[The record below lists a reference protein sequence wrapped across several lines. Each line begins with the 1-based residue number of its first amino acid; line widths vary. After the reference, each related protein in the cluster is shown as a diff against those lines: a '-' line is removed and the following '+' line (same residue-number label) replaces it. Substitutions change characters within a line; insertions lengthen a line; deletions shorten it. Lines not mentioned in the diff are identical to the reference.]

1 MTEPPM
7 TGPPVRSET
16 DDAAGH
22 ARPRA
27 ALTENQWRI
36 VEHLKRA
43 GTADAETLA
52 ATVAI
57 TPSGTR
63 QHLATLAREG
73 IVASDPVRG
82 MPGRPRHLYRL
93 TEAGDALFP
102 RAYAALTNEL
112 LDYLDAEDSE
122 LLGRIFDRRGARRL
136 DEARERLGDR
146 PFGDRVGVLAD
157 ILDRD
162 GYVAGADAHPDG
174 GYLVTE
180 HNCAI
185 LGVARQHRHAC
196 TSELAFLRAAMPDAE
211 VTRVAHRLAGGHVC
225 SYRVVPVAGGPPGPG
240 TGDDGVSLGTDDGD
254 SDPGRRQ
261 SGAA

>member
-1 MTEPPM
+1 MTEASM
-7 TGPPVRSET
+7 LAET
-16 DDAAGH
+16 DDGQGP

-52 ATVAI
+52 SVVRI

-63 QHLATLAREG
+63 QHLATLARER
-73 IVASDPVRG
+73 IVECDRARG

-93 TEAGDALFP
+93 TETGDALFP

-112 LDYLDAEDSE
+112 LGYLDAEDAD
-122 LLGRIFDRRGARRL
+122 LLGRIFERRAARRL
-136 DEARERLGDR
+136 DEARERLRGR
-146 PFGDRVGVLAD
+146 SFEGRVAVLAD

-162 GYVAGADAHPDG
+162 GYVADAAAQADG
-174 GYLVTE
+174 SYLVTE

-185 LGVARQHRHAC
+185 LSVARHHRHAC
-196 TSELAFLRAAMPDAE
+196 SSELDFLRAAMPDAA

-225 SYRVVPVAGGPPGPG
+225 AYRVAPAGA
-240 TGDDGVSLGTDDGD
+240 
-254 SDPGRRQ
+254 DPA
-261 SGAA
+261 GAPST

>member
-1 MTEPPM
+1 MAESPM
-7 TGPPVRSET
+7 TGSPVRSET
-16 DDAAGH
+16 DDAAGE
-22 ARPRA
+22 ARPTA

-43 GTADAETLA
+43 GTADAESLA
-52 ATVAI
+52 AIVGI

-63 QHLATLAREG
+63 QHLAILAREG
-73 IVASDPVRG
+73 IVASDRVRG

-112 LDYLDAEDSE
+112 LDYLEAEDGE
-122 LLGRIFDRRGARRL
+122 LLGRIFDRRAARRL
-136 DEARERLGDR
+136 GEARERLGDR
-146 PFGDRVGVLAD
+146 PFGDRVAALAE

-162 GYVAGADAHPDG
+162 GYVADAVAEPDG

-185 LGVARQHRHAC
+185 LGVARQHHHAC
-196 TSELAFLRAAMPDAE
+196 SSELAFLRAAMPDAE

-225 SYRVVPVAGGPPGPG
+225 SYRVVPVAGE
-240 TGDDGVSLGTDDGD
+240 TAGVAGSGDGD
-254 SDPGRRQ
+254 TGGTAAPDRRQ